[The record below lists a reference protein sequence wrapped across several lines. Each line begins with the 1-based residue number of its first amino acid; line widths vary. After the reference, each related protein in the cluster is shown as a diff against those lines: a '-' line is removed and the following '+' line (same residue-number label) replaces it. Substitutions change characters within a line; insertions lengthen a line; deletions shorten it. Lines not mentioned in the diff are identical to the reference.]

1 MRSDRTLPFREHF
14 DEFEMQPLLVSR
26 AKYQRAVEMALEWQR
41 SQDGAVEKLNDIQ
54 LHEARAKEVEKLH
67 QKIGNLS
74 DTPNVSCGTCIICQS
89 RKSDSDV
96 TPSSKRHT
104 LRASTRQRRA
114 CPLKG
119 VRAGQEL
126 SSTTGK
132 SFSIHTLTFIIL
144 LLLADTS
151 SGEERVCQCPTCP
164 AARES
169 SGSARRN
176 ILAR

>member
-1 MRSDRTLPFREHF
+1 MDEVRSNTSFREHF

-26 AKYQRAVEMALEWQR
+26 AKYQRAVEMALGER
-41 SQDGAVEKLNDIQ
+41 NQDGAVEKRNDIQ
-54 LHEARAKEVEKLH
+54 LPARAKVENFTKRLET
-67 QKIGNLS
+67 LS
-74 DTPNVSCGTCIICQS
+74 DTPNVSCGTCIICQL

-119 VRAGQEL
+119 GKSRSEL

-144 LLLADTS
+144 LLLADT